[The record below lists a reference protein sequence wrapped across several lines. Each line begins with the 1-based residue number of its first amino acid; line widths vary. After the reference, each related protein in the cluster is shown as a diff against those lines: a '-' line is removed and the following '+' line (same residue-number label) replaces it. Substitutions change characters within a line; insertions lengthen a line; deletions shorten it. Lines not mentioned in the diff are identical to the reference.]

1 MSTPSK
7 TEIPLPV
14 DIHPRPTPYHVG
26 SDTTHHTEVAQWDG
40 KLPGVCIGSEAE
52 ATGTGGSHGVPRV
65 CPLIGYLDC
74 GLVRSHG
81 KRIVNSNSKSKNQ
94 TIATVTHL
102 NKFLNP
108 RIVKNRKWAVFR
120 IVNHSHTIWD
130 PKANPRGLLG
140 GHLNIQCL
148 IAKSDQMQHL
158 LLDSTL
164 DFLCLSET
172 WLNKN
177 APSAA
182 VNVSGFKVFR
192 RDREISKGGGVI
204 CLLGGQVQRAEE
216 TCMQKRFPESYCNC
230 KDFYFSPDK
239 SGAAG

>member
-1 MSTPSK
+1 
-7 TEIPLPV
+7 
-14 DIHPRPTPYHVG
+14 
-26 SDTTHHTEVAQWDG
+26 
-40 KLPGVCIGSEAE
+40 
-52 ATGTGGSHGVPRV
+52 
-65 CPLIGYLDC
+65 
-74 GLVRSHG
+74 
-81 KRIVNSNSKSKNQ
+81 
-94 TIATVTHL
+94 
-102 NKFLNP
+102 
-108 RIVKNRKWAVFR
+108 
-120 IVNHSHTIWD
+120 
-130 PKANPRGLLG
+130 
-140 GHLNIQCL
+140 
-148 IAKSDQMQHL
+148 MQHL